1 MASTGPRSPEG
12 KQRVSQNARKQGF
25 RSQHVT
31 LTAQQ
36 LAGIDACIQ
45 FFTAD
50 FPHLHQQHLALF
62 IQLGTAWWNLQ
73 QFDKLENEC
82 YKTTD
87 YEYAVGRLFTLTRY
101 RAHQERLFNQA
112 MGILLTLLAKCTI
125 KANPPEPAPAH
136 HNSHHGTS
144 TVMERPHP
152 GTGHFCTIKAKE
164 LPETILRIHR
174 RTSRN
179 AELALTPGI
188 GANWAIL
195 SVIHTVMPK
204 PFPSKSGRRTMDSLM
219 MAASGKPGRPYSPT
233 RTSPT

>member
-12 KQRVSQNARKQGF
+12 KQKVSQNARKQGF

-101 RAHQERLFNQA
+101 RAHHERLFHQA

-136 HNSHHGTS
+136 NSSHHGTA

-152 GTGHFCTIKAKE
+152 GAGHFCTIKAKE
-164 LPETILRIHR
+164 LPETILPIHR
-174 RTSRN
+174 RTPRN
-179 AELALTPGI
+179 ADRKSNRAASPSLNPYRAF
-188 GANWAIL
+188 
-195 SVIHTVMPK
+195 PK
-204 PFPSKSGRRTMDSLM
+204 PDTPNLIRHRCHRRRPLQRNRRSGRTEPAR
-219 MAASGKPGRPYSPT
+219 
-233 RTSPT
+233 